1 MKTILI
7 LSSVLLL
14 ATTVKAA
21 EFSETVKSVAPA
33 DVTVSCNEPGS
44 WKFNVKG
51 AKASGET
58 GELTV
63 TIESDE
69 PAAPPKFTVA
79 LTIPQVNIAHRWV
92 PAFYDTMIPPDW
104 MAKCPSNLASWMPLY
119 TFYSESGE
127 NQLTV
132 SSSEVKRLVEFHGGV
147 REEGS
152 ILPIKFNFFTKKE
165 MPIKSYSVKVRFDWR
180 KKHYSEIIPETA
192 DWMTKTAKLE
202 IADVPEAA
210 FDPLYSTWYC
220 FHQNVFADQIEKE
233 CAIAAK
239 LGMKVLI
246 VDDGW
251 ETEDTNRGYAFNGD
265 WEVSK
270 MRFPDMAAHVKKVQ
284 ALGMKYMVWYS
295 VPFVGKNSKNYE
307 RFKGKYLAEVNHE
320 GAAILDPRFPEVRE
334 FLIGTYEKALK
345 EWNIDGFKLDFIDA
359 FRGKNEKLRGE
370 GRDIDTV
377 PEAVDR
383 LMKDVYSRLN
393 AIKPGILI
401 EFRQAYVGPGIRQ
414 YGNMMRVADCPGNF
428 TANRIGISKL
438 RMTSGKSAVHADM
451 LEWNPGET
459 TEGAARNVINCLF
472 SVIQYS
478 MMLRD
483 LPPEHLKMID
493 AWLKFTVQH
502 KSALLKGGFKP
513 HFAESDYLLL
523 EGWDDKER
531 IFTVHADSLTVKV
544 PNDNRTTYIVNAT
557 AADSLV
563 VELANETALIDIYN
577 TLGEKVGEAKASEG
591 LSRIKCPPSGYIVIK

>member
-1 MKTILI
+1 MKTLI
-7 LSSVLLL
+7 TLTTALLFAATLS
-14 ATTVKAA
+14 AA
-21 EFSETVKSVAPA
+21 EFNKTVKNIAPA
-33 DVTVSCNEPGS
+33 DVTVSCAEPGT
-44 WKFNVKG
+44 WKFDIKG
-51 AKASGET
+51 VRSSDDT
-58 GELTV
+58 GEV
-63 TIESDE
+63 TISIESAE
-69 PAAPPKFTVA
+69 SAVPPKFTVA
-79 LTIPQVNIAHRWV
+79 LTIPQVNISHRWV
-92 PAFYDTMIPPDW
+92 PAFFDTMIPPDW
-104 MAKCPSNLASWMPLY
+104 MAKCPSNLAVWMPLY
-119 TFYSESGE
+119 TFFSDNGE
-127 NQLTV
+127 NRLTV
-132 SSSEVKRLVEFHGGV
+132 ATSEVKRQVDFNGGV

-152 ILPIKFNFFTKKE
+152 VLPIKFDFFNKKE
-165 MPIKSYSVKVRFDWR
+165 LPIRSYSVTVRYDWTKR
-180 KKHYSEIIPETA
+180 HYSETIPDAAE
-192 DWMTKTAKLE
+192 WMTKKANLKV
-202 IADVPEAA
+202 ADVPDAA

-233 CAIAAK
+233 CAIASK

-270 MRFPDMAAHVKKVQ
+270 MRFPDMASHVKKIQ

-359 FRGKNEKLRGE
+359 FRGKNEKLRGN

-377 PEAVDR
+377 PEAIDR

-414 YGNMMRVADCPGNF
+414 YGNMMRVGDCPGNF
-428 TANRIGISKL
+428 TANRIGIAKL

-459 TEGAARNVINCLF
+459 VEGAARNVINCLF

-493 AWLKFTVQH
+493 AWLKFTLEH
-502 KSALLKGGFKP
+502 RGALLKGGFKP
-513 HFAESDYLLL
+513 HLAQIDYPLL

-531 IFTVHADSLTVKV
+531 IFTVHADGLTVKV
-544 PNDNRTTYIVNAT
+544 PSDGRTTYVINGT
-557 AADSLV
+557 AAESLV
-563 VELANETALIDIYN
+563 VELAAKPALVEIYG
-577 TLGEKVGEAKASEG
+577 TLGEKVGEAKATEG
-591 LSRIKCPPSGYIVIK
+591 LNRLKCPPSGYLVIR